1 MLAKDVMSQPV
12 VTVRPD
18 TDIAEAGRLLTRL
31 GYTALPVID
40 GDGGPV
46 GMVTEHD
53 LLRGRV
59 PHDPRLHPAP
69 QPHLPDSTVGAVMS
83 VPAEC
88 VTPGTDVADVAHI
101 MVQQRIRAVPVVDK
115 DRLVGIITRRDILR
129 AAIGRTD
136 VELTEAVREALA
148 TLDDDPDR
156 FTVWVTG
163 AVAEVEDH
171 RPDPKTDVVAE
182 RVVRTVPGVVD
193 ATVEYQPI
201 DPF

>member
-1 MLAKDVMSQPV
+1 MLAKDIMSQPV

-18 TDIAEAGRLLTRL
+18 TGVAEASRLLTRL
-31 GYTALPVID
+31 GYTALPVVET
-40 GDGGPV
+40 DGGPI

-53 LLRGRV
+53 LLRNRV
-59 PHDPRLHPAP
+59 PHDPRLHRAP
-69 QPHLPDSTVGAVMS
+69 EPHLPDADVSAVMS

-88 VTPGTDVADVAHI
+88 VTPGTDLAEVANL
-101 MVQQRIRAVPVVDK
+101 MVRQRIRAVPVVDGE
-115 DRLVGIITRRDILR
+115 RLVGIITRRDILR
-129 AAIGRTD
+129 AAVGRTD
-136 VELTEAVREALA
+136 VELTEAVRQALA

-156 FTVWVTG
+156 FTVWVSG

-171 RPDPKTDVVAE
+171 RPDPTTDVVAE

-193 ATVEYQPI
+193 ATVEYQTI